1 MRYLTK
7 SRFKLALECPTKLY
21 YTGKKQYA
29 NQNLEDPFLAALADG
44 GYQVGEL
51 AKYYFPGGHDIKSLD
66 YVEALDETNALLE
79 KDQVII
85 YEAAIRHE
93 NLFIRTD
100 ILVKQDHH
108 IDIIEVKAKSYNKN
122 KDSFFTKNGNL
133 SSDWSPYL
141 EDVAFQKCVVLSA
154 YPNYSVSSYL
164 LLVDKQSKCPT
175 DGLNQ
180 KFRISKDSSGR
191 KQIRLA
197 TPLTSEDLS
206 MKILCQINVDD
217 CCSLINDTDIANE
230 AFTGSFFDYV
240 NFLSEC
246 YEQDKKI
253 VMDIAG
259 RCGKC
264 EFKTTKADKKELLS
278 GFKECWRYHL
288 DWSDEDFAEPTIL
301 EINNFRK
308 KDQLF
313 KQGVYKIK
321 DVTIDDIEPDTDGKP
336 GLSPKERQWM
346 HVEKVKKNDST
357 PWIDTDGLRMEMKNW
372 KYPLHFIDF
381 ETTMVAIP
389 FNKGRHP
396 YEGIA
401 FQFSHHMVHENGS
414 IEHRNQYLN
423 VVPGM
428 FPNYEFVRKLKEAL
442 ENDRG
447 TIFRYAAHENTFLN
461 IIHGQLTHD
470 KSFVSDREDLLAFIE
485 DITEFGKNKKEYRC
499 GDRNMVD
506 MLSLVKRYYYDPLM
520 GGSNSIKVVLPAI
533 LNSSG
538 YLRNKYSNSI
548 YGSDGGIKSHNFRN
562 WTWVRTDDAGRV
574 MDPYKLLP
582 KMFDDIT
589 DEDFEKISDDTV
601 ISDGGAAMTAYAKM
615 QFEDMTDYERN
626 EIRDALLKYCELDT
640 LAMVMIYEGWK
651 EACGYE

>member
-21 YTGKKQYA
+21 YTGKKEYA
-29 NQNLEDPFLAALADG
+29 NQNLEDPFLVALADG

-51 AKYYFPGGHDIKSLD
+51 AKYYFPDGHDIKSLD
-66 YVEALDETNALLE
+66 YLEALEETNALLK

-85 YEAAIRHE
+85 YEAAIRHK

-100 ILVKQDHH
+100 ILVKKGSH
-108 IDIIEVKAKSYNKN
+108 IEIIEVKAKSFNKN
-122 KDSFFTKNGNL
+122 KDSFWGKSGSL
-133 SSDWSPYL
+133 SSEWSPYL
-141 EDVAFQKCVVLSA
+141 NDVAFQKHVVSSA
-154 YPNYSVSSYL
+154 YPNCSVSSYL
-164 LLVDKQSKCPT
+164 MLVDKQAKCPT

-180 KFRISKDSSGR
+180 KFRISKDPSGR

-197 TPLTSEDLS
+197 QPLTSEDLGN
-206 MKILCQINVDD
+206 KILCQINVDD
-217 CCSLINDTDIANE
+217 CCSFIYDTEIANV
-230 AFTGSFFDYV
+230 AFAGGFFDYV
-240 NFLSEC
+240 DFLSEC

-264 EFKTTKADKKELLS
+264 EFKTTDKDLKALLS
-278 GFKECWRYHL
+278 GFKECWRHHL
-288 DWSDEDFAEPTIL
+288 DWNDEDFDEPTIL

-313 KQGVYKIK
+313 KIGVYKMK
-321 DVTIDDIEPDTDGKP
+321 DVTIEDIEPDTDGKP
-336 GLSPKERQWM
+336 GLSPKERQWLQI
-346 HVEKVKKNDST
+346 EKVQKNDKT
-357 PWIDTDGLRMEMKNW
+357 PWIDTDGLRTEMDRW

-401 FQFSHHMVHENGS
+401 FQFSHHVVHENGET
-414 IEHRNQYLN
+414 EHKNQYLN
-423 VVPGM
+423 VVPGV
-428 FPNYEFVRKLKEAL
+428 FPNYEFVRKLRDAL
-442 ENDRG
+442 ENDKG

-461 IIHGQLTHD
+461 MIYDQLKND
-470 KSFVSDREDLLAFIE
+470 KSHIPDREELYSFIR
-485 DITEFGKNKKEYRC
+485 DITESGRSKKEYRC

-506 MLSLVKRYYYDPLM
+506 MLALVKRYYYDPLM

-533 LNSSG
+533 LNSSRF
-538 YLRNKYSNSI
+538 LQNRYSNPI
-548 YGSDGGIKSHNFRN
+548 YGAADGIKSYNFRN
-562 WTWVRTDDAGRV
+562 WTWVRFDDAGRV

-589 DEDFEKISDDTV
+589 DDDFDKISDDTV

-626 EIRDALLKYCELDT
+626 EISNALLKYCELDT

-651 EACGYE
+651 DVCYYE

>member
-29 NQNLEDPFLAALADG
+29 NQNLEDSFLAALADG

-51 AKYYFPGGHDIKSLD
+51 AKYYFPDGHDIKSLD
-66 YVEALDETNALLE
+66 YLEALEETNALLE

-100 ILVKQDHH
+100 ILVKRDDH
-108 IDIIEVKAKSYNKN
+108 IDIIEVKAKSYNKS
-122 KDSFFTKNGNL
+122 KDSFFTKSGSL

-141 EDVAFQKCVVLSA
+141 QDVAFQKHVVASA
-154 YPNYSVSSYL
+154 YPNCSVSSYL

-180 KFRISKDSSGR
+180 KFRISKDPSGR

-197 TPLTSEDLS
+197 QPLTSEDLS
-206 MKILCQINVDD
+206 KKILCQINVDD
-217 CCSLINDTDIANE
+217 CCNLIYNTEITNE
-230 AFTGSFFDYV
+230 EFKGSFFDFV
-240 NFLSEC
+240 DFLSQC

-264 EFKTTKADKKELLS
+264 EFKKTAKDPKALLS
-278 GFKECWRYHL
+278 GFEECWRHHL
-288 DWSDEDFAEPTIL
+288 DWNDEDFAEPTIL

-313 KQGVYKIK
+313 KLAVYKMK

-336 GLSPKERQWM
+336 GLSSKERQWLQ
-346 HVEKVKKNDST
+346 VEKVQDNDNT
-357 PWIDTDGLRMEMKNW
+357 PWIDTDGLTTEMNNW
-372 KYPLHFIDF
+372 RYPLHFIDF

-389 FNKGRHP
+389 FNQGRHP

-401 FQFSHHMVHENGS
+401 FQFSHHVVHENGE

-423 VVPGM
+423 VVPGV

-447 TIFRYAAHENTFLN
+447 TIFRYAPHENTFLN
-461 IIHGQLTHD
+461 LIYTQLKND
-470 KSFVSDREDLLAFIE
+470 RNNIPDREELLNFIR
-485 DITEFGKNKKEYRC
+485 DITEFGKGTKEYRC

-533 LNSSG
+533 LNSSR
-538 YLRNKYSNSI
+538 YLQNKYLNPI

-562 WTWVRTDDAGRV
+562 WTWIRFDDAGRV
-574 MDPYKLLP
+574 IDPYKLLP
-582 KMFDDIT
+582 KMFDDIS
-589 DEDFEKISDDTV
+589 DDDFEKISDDTV
-601 ISDGGAAMTAYAKM
+601 ISDGGAAMTAYVKM

-626 EIRDALLKYCELDT
+626 EISDALLKYCELDT

-651 EACGYE
+651 EACDL

>member
-21 YTGKKQYA
+21 YTGKKEYA

-51 AKYYFPGGHDIKSLD
+51 AKYYFPDGHDIKSLD
-66 YVEALDETNALLE
+66 YLEALEETNALLE
-79 KDQVII
+79 KDQVTV
-85 YEAAIRHE
+85 YEAAIRHK

-100 ILVKQDHH
+100 ILVKNGNH
-108 IDIIEVKAKSYNKN
+108 IDIIEVKAKSFNKN
-122 KDSFFTKNGNL
+122 KDSFWGKSGSL
-133 SSDWSPYL
+133 SSEWSPYL
-141 EDVAFQKCVVLSA
+141 NDVAFQKHVVSSA
-154 YPNYSVSSYL
+154 YPNCSVSSYL
-164 LLVDKQSKCPT
+164 MLVDKQAKCPT

-180 KFRISKDSSGR
+180 KFRIFKDPSGR

-197 TPLTSEDLS
+197 QPLTSEDLGN
-206 MKILCQINVDD
+206 KILCQINVDD
-217 CCSLINDTDIANE
+217 CCSFIYDTEIANE
-230 AFTGSFFDYV
+230 AFAGGFFDYV
-240 NFLSEC
+240 DFLSER

-264 EFKTTKADKKELLS
+264 EFKTTDKDPKALLS
-278 GFKECWRYHL
+278 GFKECWRHHL
-288 DWSDEDFAEPTIL
+288 DWSDEDFTEPIIL

-308 KDQLF
+308 KDQMF
-313 KQGVYKIK
+313 KQGVFKMK
-321 DVTIDDIEPDTDGKP
+321 DLTIDDIEPAPDRNP

-346 HVEKVKKNDST
+346 QIEKVQKNDST
-357 PWIDTDGLRMEMKNW
+357 PWIDTDGLKTEMVRW

-401 FQFSHHMVHENGS
+401 FQFSHHVVHENGE
-414 IEHRNQYLN
+414 IEHKNQYLN
-423 VVPGM
+423 VVPGV
-428 FPNYEFVRKLKEAL
+428 FPNYEFVRKLRDAL
-442 ENDRG
+442 ENDKG
-447 TIFRYAAHENTFLN
+447 TIFRYAPHENTFLN
-461 IIHGQLTHD
+461 MIYGQLKND
-470 KSFVSDREDLLAFIE
+470 KSHIPDREELYSFIR
-485 DITEFGKNKKEYRC
+485 DITEFGKGTKEYRC
-499 GDRNMVD
+499 GDRNIVD

-533 LNSSG
+533 LNSSR
-538 YLRNKYSNSI
+538 YLQNRYSNPI
-548 YGSDGGIKSHNFRN
+548 YGADDGIKSYNFRY
-562 WTWVRTDDAGRV
+562 WTWVRFDDAGRV

-589 DEDFEKISDDTV
+589 DDDFDKISDDTV

-626 EIRDALLKYCELDT
+626 EISNALLKYCELDT

-651 EACGYE
+651 DACDL